1 MNKYEI
7 QQNETILTARANIQ
21 PPELDEAAARRL
33 LNTINAKHARTPL
46 SLEDV
51 YIFPGSLSTQAIDF
65 YGTRMAPRSMRNY
78 KADVKAGIA
87 LMNSHRTGGWGE
99 TGELPVGRIFEG
111 ELTGDELKPGEAGF
125 DEQIGLSLDVWNY
138 MLRGIKVTDVANDD
152 LIQAIDGGTTRDM
165 SISFSP
171 HPDGKFICSICGKDY
186 LAWNDDP
193 EQRCSHLA
201 FVNYDEGEGESQRCF
216 VWVENAHAFEGSLV
230 YKGAT
235 PGAMVRKAQFY
246 APQLA
251 KEQIGWLEERYQVR
265 LLDASV
271 HPAAQLELDETPPT
285 EDRGDAEKEA
295 RMRAKITETIK
306 ARLGE
311 QRAAELMAIEDDI
324 QFTAESL
331 RALTEAH
338 EVAILQL
345 EADSIALEARIAEL
359 TPNAE
364 LGAAYKADL
373 VAEVVKARVQ
383 AQGSE
388 FDAEMYRKV
397 LMSQSDLAFI
407 KSERATWQERAA
419 EAFKS
424 GRQFRLEEPQ
434 KPVRAPLAAY
444 SG

>member
-1 MNKYEI
+1 
-7 QQNETILTARANIQ
+7 
-21 PPELDEAAARRL
+21 
-33 LNTINAKHARTPL
+33 
-46 SLEDV
+46 
-51 YIFPGSLSTQAIDF
+51 
-65 YGTRMAPRSMRNY
+65 
-78 KADVKAGIA
+78 
-87 LMNSHRTGGWGE
+87 
-99 TGELPVGRIFEG
+99 
-111 ELTGDELKPGEAGF
+111 
-125 DEQIGLSLDVWNY
+125 
-138 MLRGIKVTDVANDD
+138 
-152 LIQAIDGGTTRDM
+152 M